1 MDLGLQGKV
10 AVVTASSTGLG
21 RATAEIFAQ
30 EGARVV
36 VNGRHAESLRRT
48 ADQIRDATEAE
59 VEEVVGDVSLS
70 DDCRRLVDRAVERFG
85 RIDALVMNAGGPPAK
100 RFEDISDEDWDNAY
114 RLTLG
119 SVISLLQCALPHLRE
134 SRGAVAAITSYV
146 VKQPDP
152 VMTLSN
158 TFRTGVVALLK
169 TLSEDLAEDGVRFNN
184 VAPGLIMTDRQ
195 VHLTEAQSTREG
207 VSYDE
212 ALSQRERSVPLG
224 RFGTPREFANMVV
237 FLCSDA
243 AGYVTGQTVLV
254 DAGLYKGL
262 M

>member
-10 AVVTASSTGLG
+10 AVVAASSTGLG
-21 RATAEIFAQ
+21 RATAEVFAQ

-48 ADQIRDATEAE
+48 ADEIRAATGAE
-59 VEEVVGDVSLS
+59 VEEIVGDLS
-70 DDCRRLVDRAVERFG
+70 VPDDCRRLIDQAVGRFG
-85 RIDALVMNAGGPPAK
+85 RIDALVTNAGGPPAK
-100 RFEDISDEDWDNAY
+100 RFEDVGDEDWDSAY

-119 SVISLLQCALPHLRE
+119 SVIALVRCALPHLRE
-134 SRGAVAAITSYV
+134 SRGAVASISSYV

-158 TFRTGVVALLK
+158 TFRTGVIALLK
-169 TLSEDLAEDGVRFNN
+169 TLSEDLAGEGVRFNS
-184 VAPGLIMTDRQ
+184 VGPGLIMTDRQ
-195 VHLTEAQSTREG
+195 VHLTEAQSAREG
-207 VSYDE
+207 IPYDE
-212 ALSQRERSVPLG
+212 ALARREVSVPLG
-224 RFGTPREFANMVV
+224 RFGTPREFANVVV

-243 AGYVTGQTVLV
+243 AAYVTGQTVLV